1 METPDR
7 TEERRMAEHKFLAK
21 PPKRLAVVDQNSCSG
36 CAGSPACVTYCETVT
51 VKEKVVDAIRTVA
64 WPGSPFELA
73 VVEYDKCIG
82 CAICVAVC
90 PWDAI
95 TMYSYEEG
103 LKVAPELT
111 LVYHE
116 EPEGEATAAVPSVTE
131 EASGS

>member
-1 METPDR
+1 MGP
-7 TEERRMAEHKFLAK
+7 HKFLPK

-36 CAGSPACVTYCETVT
+36 CAGSPACVTYCETVM
-51 VKEKVVDAIRTVA
+51 VREKVVDAIRTVD

-82 CAICVAVC
+82 CGICAEVC

-95 TMYSYEEG
+95 TMYGYEAG
-103 LKVAPELT
+103 LNVAPDVT

-116 EPEGEATAAVPSVTE
+116 EPKEEEPAALPPVTGEASPRP
-131 EASGS
+131 